1 MESVNVTSLRKNL
14 YSLLDKTIR
23 FNEPLS
29 VSTKSGKAVIVSE
42 DDYNDLMETL
52 YVTSVP
58 HMREKIIEGLNTPL
72 SDCVSENEV
81 IW

>member
-52 YVTSVP
+52 YVSSVP

-81 IW
+81 AW

>member
-1 MESVNVTSLRKNL
+1 MQSVNVTSLRKNL

-52 YVTSVP
+52 YVSSVP

>member
-14 YSLLDKTIR
+14 YSFLDNAIR

-52 YVTSVP
+52 YVSSIP

-72 SDCVSENEV
+72 SECVSESEV
-81 IW
+81 VW

>member
-1 MESVNVTSLRKNL
+1 MESVNVTTLRKNL

-52 YVTSVP
+52 YVSSVS

>member
-52 YVTSVP
+52 YVSSVP

>member
-14 YSLLDKTIR
+14 YSFLDNAIR

-29 VSTKSGKAVIVSE
+29 VSTKSGKAVIISE

-52 YVTSVP
+52 YVSSIP

-72 SDCVSENEV
+72 SECVSESEV
-81 IW
+81 VW

>member
-14 YSLLDKTIR
+14 YSFLDNTIR

-52 YVTSVP
+52 YVSSIP
-58 HMREKIIEGLNTPL
+58 HMREKIIEGLNTLL
-72 SDCVSENEV
+72 SECVSESEV
-81 IW
+81 VW

>member
-29 VSTKSGKAVIVSE
+29 VSTKIGNAVIISE
-42 DDYNDLMETL
+42 DDYNDLVETL
-52 YVTSVP
+52 HVSSVP
-58 HMREKIIEGLNTPL
+58 HCREKIIEGLHTPL
-72 SDCVSENEV
+72 SDCVSEHEV
-81 IW
+81 AW

>member
-1 MESVNVTSLRKNL
+1 MESVNITSLRKNL
-14 YSLLDKTIR
+14 YSFLDNAIR

-42 DDYNDLMETL
+42 DDYNNLMETL
-52 YVTSVP
+52 YVSSIP

-72 SDCVSENEV
+72 SECVSESEV
-81 IW
+81 VW

>member
-1 MESVNVTSLRKNL
+1 MESVNITSLRKNL
-14 YSLLDKTIR
+14 YSFLDNAIR

-29 VSTKSGKAVIVSE
+29 VSTKSGKAAIVSE

-52 YVTSVP
+52 YVSSIP

-72 SDCVSENEV
+72 SECVSESEV
-81 IW
+81 VW

>member
-1 MESVNVTSLRKNL
+1 MESVNITSLRKNL
-14 YSLLDKTIR
+14 YSFLDNAIR

-52 YVTSVP
+52 YVSSIP

-72 SDCVSENEV
+72 SECVSESEV
-81 IW
+81 VW